1 MNKHIYNELITKIRA
16 TKKSILVI
24 GDLML
29 DQYIFGEIDR
39 ISPEAPVPI
48 LKAKRIENRLGGA
61 GNVANN
67 LINLGVQT
75 TLIGAIGNDTN
86 GQSFLDLLK
95 TKKIKSNL
103 VFKKSDRTTT
113 KVRSIASNQQLI
125 RQDFDSNSISLN
137 KNDEQKIINQITKNI
152 SIIILSDYAKG
163 FLTVDLCQKIIKK
176 ANKIGVKV
184 IADPKASS
192 MDKYRESFAILRIEK
207 KRYSLLASTIM
218 TKLMKNI

>member
-48 LKAKRIENRLGGA
+48 LKVNKIENRLGGA

-67 LINLGVQT
+67 LINFGVQT

-95 TKKIKSNL
+95 TKKIKSNW
-103 VFKKSDRTTT
+103 
-113 KVRSIASNQQLI
+113 
-125 RQDFDSNSISLN
+125 
-137 KNDEQKIINQITKNI
+137 
-152 SIIILSDYAKG
+152 
-163 FLTVDLCQKIIKK
+163 FLK
-176 ANKIGVKV
+176 KV
-184 IADPKASS
+184 IGLQPRLGVLPQISS
-192 MDKYRESFAILRIEK
+192 
-207 KRYSLLASTIM
+207 
-218 TKLMKNI
+218 

>member
-103 VFKKSDRTTT
+103 VFKK
-113 KVRSIASNQQLI
+113 K
-125 RQDFDSNSISLN
+125 
-137 KNDEQKIINQITKNI
+137 
-152 SIIILSDYAKG
+152 
-163 FLTVDLCQKIIKK
+163 
-176 ANKIGVKV
+176 
-184 IADPKASS
+184 
-192 MDKYRESFAILRIEK
+192 
-207 KRYSLLASTIM
+207 
-218 TKLMKNI
+218 